1 MSRRPPWSATAR
13 VSDAG
18 NASTV
23 VRERR
28 SSSCASRASSVSS
41 ADATRFMALGG
52 ESEPGEEPPV
62 ALDVGVAGGEEPL
75 AVENGVGPGEEAQRL
90 QLIAHVVAA
99 GREPHVRPRH
109 EKTRDRDGAH
119 EIRSEEHTSE
129 LQSPLN
135 IS

>member
-62 ALDVGVAGGEEPL
+62 ALDVGVVRGEEPL
-75 AVENGVGPGEEAQRL
+75 AVEDGVGPGEEEQRW
-90 QLIAHVVAA
+90 QIIAHVVAA
-99 GREPHVRPRH
+99 GREPDERTRH
-109 EKTRDRDGAH
+109 ENVRGRAGEA
-119 EIRSEEHTSE
+119 
-129 LQSPLN
+129 
-135 IS
+135 